1 MNLMNFMS
9 LPEIRKFGFHE
20 FHDLAE
26 IPEIR
31 VP

>member
-1 MNLMNFMS
+1 MNFMS
-9 LPEIRKFGFHE
+9 LPENPEIRGFHE